1 LAACWIFSPCSSVP
15 VVNTTERV
23 GSRSREKR
31 ARTSVRRREWRWP
44 MCGAVRGQRG
54 SPRQRSLDT
63 NDTARDRVMGCVVC
77 GVVCMAVVASA
88 QGVQRRTH
96 KH

>member
-1 LAACWIFSPCSSVP
+1 
-15 VVNTTERV
+15 
-23 GSRSREKR
+23 
-31 ARTSVRRREWRWP
+31 